1 MITLTSPG
9 CTGHREALPRAGRFG
24 NAAEGSERPEM
35 SESCR
40 TKAARVEVSVEPPA
54 VPLRFALRVPVHA
67 GNEIRRTGNGF
78 SVPDRKFFGSG
89 PRIGNLTGKV
99 TGNPEVHDRR
109 AVANWRFGR
118 QL

>member
-1 MITLTSPG
+1 
-9 CTGHREALPRAGRFG
+9 
-24 NAAEGSERPEM
+24 M

-40 TKAARVEVSVEPPA
+40 TKAARVEVRVEPLAYA
-54 VPLRFALRVPVHA
+54 VEVRVEGVGPHWER
-67 GNEIRRTGNGF
+67 NSPNRERL

-99 TGNPEVHDRR
+99 TGNPEAHDRR
-109 AVANWRFGR
+109 AVANCRFGR